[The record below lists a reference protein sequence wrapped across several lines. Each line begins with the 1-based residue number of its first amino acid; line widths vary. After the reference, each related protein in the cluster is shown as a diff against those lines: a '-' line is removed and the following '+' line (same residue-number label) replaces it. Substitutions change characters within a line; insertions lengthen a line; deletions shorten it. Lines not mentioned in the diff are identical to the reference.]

1 MIKDLRKYSD
11 ADLLIL
17 FRGDK
22 NSFDSAFL
30 EVYNRYSTHVYF
42 YIQKIMEDEDI
53 AKDIFQDTFIKFS
66 EYVIKQNDITS
77 FKSYLLKIA
86 RNFCLTSKSN
96 KKEID
101 KNINFDLIN
110 LDEFGYNPNY
120 IQDNE
125 KADLIKYIEDC
136 VNMLEDD
143 EREILICRQYQG
155 MNYDDIEF
163 ITGIS
168 QSHARTM
175 LFRAKEK
182 LKNLIRPY
190 LASRESK

>member
-1 MIKDLRKYSD
+1 MINDLRKYSD
-11 ADLLIL
+11 AELLIL

-42 YIQKIMEDEDI
+42 YIHKIMEDEDI

-66 EYVIKQNDITS
+66 EYVIKQNEITS

-86 RNFCLTSKSN
+86 RNFCLTTKSN

-136 VNMLEDD
+136 VNMLDDD

-155 MNYDDIEF
+155 MNYDEIEF
-163 ITGIS
+163 ITGIA

-175 LFRAKEK
+175 FYRAKEK

-190 LASRESK
+190 LESRESN